1 MKVISLFLLSFLC
14 FLTVHA
20 QGTDDNAVLGTAGFK
35 NITVMDFKER
45 FEFTPQFGK
54 MSDKTI
60 KEYQLNFLYTLL
72 SEKLWAIEA
81 VEKGYDTTSV
91 MRMVTKSFEDMF
103 IRDRLY
109 MKEIRGKAKYTR
121 QEYLQAIRRQS
132 KKLFVNYLFSEDST
146 EIFKLYRMIKNQVP
160 FDSILAESPE
170 KVDQK
175 KPEEVVFG
183 QMSEEMEADLYNLK
197 KDECSKPLESP
208 AGWYIFKLADYQES
222 TVINP
227 DNKESD
233 IVQAAKKVLTARKE
247 QKLLL
252 EYYKNLLKNKKI
264 NIEAVLLKSIAR
276 QVSEILTAKKTKFNI
291 SDKDIIPLVAKD
303 VVAIQEKLG
312 QDTLAKVLFTLGKQ
326 KYMVNDFLLLLGFDV
341 YKTLNPEVNTVFKTL
356 NVRLRRFIE
365 GELLAAQ
372 GRKEGL
378 ADDPEVQRETA
389 LWKDNY
395 LYSMAR
401 YKIMDSVSVSDTDV
415 VKYYNAIYKEKKY
428 PREVNI
434 IEILTDDAVTAAS
447 VLEQAKAG
455 KDFRELAKRYNK
467 RGWTQKSGGE
477 YGYFPIFMYD
487 EIGAAASKM
496 EINEIYGPIKVK
508 EGYSVIKL
516 IGKKN
521 EHIEAPS
528 KTYEEMKDYITK
540 TLEYQKAKRILDY
553 RTVDLA
559 KKYGMDIKEDAFRGL
574 ETTTVTSFG
583 VHHLG
588 FGGQVMASP
597 LLAPDNDWV
606 EIFFKQQNV
615 TP

>member
-14 FLTVHA
+14 FFTSHA
-20 QGTDDNAVLGTAGFK
+20 QGTDNNAILGTAGFK

-72 SEKLWAIEA
+72 SEKLWAIDA

-121 QEYLQAIRRQS
+121 QEYLKAIRRQS
-132 KKLFVNYLFSEDST
+132 KKLYVNYLFSEDST
-146 EIFKLYRMIKNQVP
+146 EIFKLYKLIKHQIP

-170 KVDQK
+170 KDDQK
-175 KPEEVVFG
+175 KPEEVIFG
-183 QMSEEMEADLYNLK
+183 QMSEDMEDVLYNLK
-197 KDECSKPLESP
+197 KDECSKPLQSP
-208 AGWYIFKLADYQES
+208 AGWYIFKLVNYQES
-222 TVINP
+222 AVINP
-227 DNKESD
+227 DNNKSD
-233 IVQAAKKVLTARKE
+233 IALAAKKVLSARKE
-247 QKLLL
+247 QILLL
-252 EYYKNLLKNKKI
+252 EYYKNLLKDKKI
-264 NIEAVLLKSIAR
+264 NIEAILLKSIAR
-276 QVSEILTAKKTKFNI
+276 NVSEILTTKKTKFNI

-303 VVAIQEKLG
+303 VIAIQEKIG

-326 KYMVNDFLLLLGFDV
+326 NYTVNDFLLQLGFDI
-341 YKTLNPEVNTVFKTL
+341 YKTINPEVNAVFKTL
-356 NVRLRRFIE
+356 NVRLRKFIE
-365 GELLAAQ
+365 GELLAEQ

-378 ADDPEVQRETA
+378 ADDPEVKREVA

-401 YKIMDSVSVSDTDV
+401 YNIMDSISVSDTDAI
-415 VKYYNAIYKEKKY
+415 KYYKAIYKESKY

-447 VLEQAKAG
+447 VLEQAKSG

-467 RGWTQKSGGE
+467 RGWTQKSSGE
-477 YGYFPIFMYD
+477 YGYFPIFMYG
-487 EIGAAASKM
+487 EIGAAAAKM

-516 IGKKN
+516 IGKKD
-521 EHIEAPS
+521 EHIDPPS
-528 KTYEEMKDYITK
+528 KTFEEVKDYITK

-559 KKYGMDIKEDAFRGL
+559 KKYGMEIKEAAFRGL
-574 ETTTVTSFG
+574 ETTTVSSFG
-583 VHHLG
+583 IHHLG
-588 FGGQVMASP
+588 FGGQVMAAP
-597 LLAPDNDWV
+597 LVAPDNDWV
-606 EIFFKQQNV
+606 EIFFRQQNL